1 MGTFLCEKEGKEDS
15 IFEIIE
21 NIDIYFSKIL
31 PARSTNLLNNSKKPP
46 SILQYAKAYLARLE
60 LSKFDW
66 GFMNWRELWD
76 QLKVAINET
85 ETNAEIDKFAY
96 LESFWEIQPCRKNL
110 GCQELSEIIKSHINV
125 SEQHSGNMQVLISS
139 CVTKFVLLPKIK
151 SSSM

>member
-66 GFMNWRELWD
+66 GFMNWTEL
-76 QLKVAINET
+76 
-85 ETNAEIDKFAY
+85 
-96 LESFWEIQPCRKNL
+96 
-110 GCQELSEIIKSHINV
+110 
-125 SEQHSGNMQVLISS
+125 
-139 CVTKFVLLPKIK
+139 
-151 SSSM
+151 

>member
-96 LESFWEIQPCRKNL
+96 LESFWEIQPYRKNL

-125 SEQHSGNMQVLISS
+125 LEQHSGNMQVLISP